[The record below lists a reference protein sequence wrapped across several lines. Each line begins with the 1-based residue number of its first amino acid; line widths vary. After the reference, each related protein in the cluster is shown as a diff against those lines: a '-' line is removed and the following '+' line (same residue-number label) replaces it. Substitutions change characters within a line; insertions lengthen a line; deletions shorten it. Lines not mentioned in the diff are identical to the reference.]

1 MTEEE
6 IAALKA
12 QADKAAADLA
22 AAQTQLSGLVEEVKD
37 LRGKKQEVEGE
48 RDALK
53 LKIGNVPPKAESTDV
68 EAAVKKVLE
77 QESVKTA
84 EEAKLSAERRFKNEH
99 KEFDETNDPGGLKY
113 AAFQDKLKMFNIS
126 GLKKETEFLE
136 VFENGLTLMKEK
148 KDSKTRIPYSDT
160 GTGGSAPKETH
171 TSTLSSQEQKLIVDM
186 GWTEER
192 LTKVKAKHGQR
203 YIDSLLKHAQN

>member
-12 QADKAAADLA
+12 RADKAEAGLA
-22 AAQTQLSGLVEEVKD
+22 TVEAQKSALVEELKD
-37 LRGKKQEVEGE
+37 VRGKKQDVEGE

-53 LKIGNVPPKAESTDV
+53 LKNNNVPLKAESSDV
-68 EAAVKKVLE
+68 EAEVKKYLE

-84 EEAKLSAERRFKNEH
+84 EEAKVSAEARFKNEH

-113 AAFQDKLKMFNIS
+113 QAFQDKLKMFNLS

-136 VFENGLTLMKEK
+136 VFESGLTLMKDK

-160 GTGGSAPKETH
+160 GTGGGSPKQTD
-171 TSTLSSQEQKLIVDM
+171 TSSLSSPEQKLIQNL
-186 GWTEER
+186 GWDEDR
-192 LTKVKAKHGQR
+192 FLKVKAKHGQR
-203 YIDSLLKHAQN
+203 YIDSLLKHAAS